1 MAEHGAPLSRKAHQ
15 MAHLIQ
21 PTGHD
26 HAVRPFPYPAT
37 GPTPGPRELAALAY
51 LIRHGIEYGP
61 RRGERVPRIADEYR
75 TEPNA
80 ATMREV
86 HAAMY
91 PEAYRTESSKAEGDR
106 VRGLSAQID
115 GPLPSYGVDR
125 ETISERARRY
135 DIDDRVSRD
144 LERAADAILKAD
156 IAAALERGEVPAFT
170 FDSPDVVDRWT
181 LRPEVAPDA
190 AAYRGAAHYRAPAI
204 HRSERRHS
212 LKRSERF
219 FIASTTDVA
228 RVSLYRTSIKRAD
241 GTTVVY
247 FGCVGPDYY
256 GRKVIVQPKVK
267 RSNGR
272 PTVNLWSAPA
282 ATVRSRW
289 ARLLKGG
296 SKREPI
302 APDVVAALVETE
314 RHAMATLTTRGRVTL
329 FGATLDAAHDRS
341 VNGRAMVIVRHS
353 DDSRPTMTDVDTL
366 AVRRA
371 ILSSL

>member
-1 MAEHGAPLSRKAHQ
+1 

-106 VRGLSAQID
+106 VRGLSARID
-115 GPLPSYGVDR
+115 GSLPSYGVDR
-125 ETISERARRY
+125 ETISERTRRY

-144 LERAADAILKAD
+144 LERAADAILRAD
-156 IAAALERGEVPAFT
+156 GFQ
-170 FDSPDVVDRWT
+170 FDSTDVVDRWT

-204 HRSERRHS
+204 HKSERKHS
-212 LKRSERF
+212 LKRTERF

-228 RVSLYRTSIKRAD
+228 RVSLYRTSIKLAD

-267 RSNGR
+267 QANGR
-272 PTVNLWSAPA
+272 PTVNLWGAPA

-314 RHAMATLTTRGRVTL
+314 RHAMSTLATRGRVTL

-341 VNGRAMVIVRHS
+341 VNGRSMVTVRHS
-353 DDSRPTMTDVDTL
+353 EDSRPTMTDVDTL

-371 ILSSL
+371 ILSSI